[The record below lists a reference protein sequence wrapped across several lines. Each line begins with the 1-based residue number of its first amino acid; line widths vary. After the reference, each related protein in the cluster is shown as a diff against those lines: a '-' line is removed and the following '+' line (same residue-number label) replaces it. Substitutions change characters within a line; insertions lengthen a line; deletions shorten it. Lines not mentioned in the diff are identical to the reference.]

1 MGIDLLEAV
10 VAGNAGI
17 SLALLLLVGVPAWRR
32 RRKLAGVWRDP
43 DPRWRGFARLA
54 LALQALAFLW
64 VTFFDYWRQL
74 LGLPMRAENRR
85 FTDPFTL
92 APVLARHDVP
102 EAARAVTL
110 ALLVLAALA
119 LALLCYRQGL
129 GVFVPLCALVAGLLA
144 HLLLSQVRWQFDIWV
159 KNTFPVL
166 GQRGAGGMLADL
178 VFFALALLL
187 AAGVCLAY
195 YLALA
200 GLLALPVAL
209 VGDRLARRRAAPAP
223 EYQQF
228 AATLSARA
236 AASRVGRAAR
246 EESWP
251 TPAPDPAGTS
261 DQERAARR

>member
-1 MGIDLLEAV
+1 MWIDLLKSFV
-10 VAGNAGI
+10 SGNLGI
-17 SLALLLLVGVPAWRR
+17 SLALFLLVGLAAWRAR
-32 RRKLAGVWRDP
+32 GLLVGAWRDP
-43 DPRWRGFARLA
+43 HPRWRLVGRLA
-54 LALQALAFLW
+54 LGLQPALYLW
-64 VTFFDYWRQL
+64 VTSFDYWRQL

-92 APVLARHDVP
+92 APVLARHEVP
-102 EAARAVTL
+102 DAARAVSL
-110 ALLVLAALA
+110 VLLVLAALA

-129 GVFVPLCALVAGLLA
+129 GVFVPLCALVAGLLV

-236 AASRVGRAAR
+236 AASRAQRGAR
-246 EESWP
+246 SAERG
-251 TPAPDPAGTS
+251 TDP
-261 DQERAARR
+261 E